1 MLSRSVAKVAIALLV
16 PAILLGPGCKKKPP
30 PPPPPPPPAAP
41 EVRLQVASVSP
52 SQIEPNTP
60 TEVKVYGSAFE
71 DGATVM
77 FGAFPGTEVRVANS
91 NQLSVMAPALA
102 LGSYD
107 VKVTNPAGES
117 NTLRGG
123 LIVKNANVACRNV
136 TVNFDFDK
144 SLLRTGD
151 RSVLDGHMSCFQGLA
166 GQIRIAGHADERGT
180 VDYNL
185 ALGQRR
191 ADSVRAYLTNG
202 GVSGSRLTTTSYGEE
217 QPVDRGHNESAWA
230 KNRRAEISATE

>member
-1 MLSRSVAKVAIALLV
+1 MHARSVAKVVAALLV

-52 SQIEPNTP
+52 SQIEPNQATQV
-60 TEVKVYGSAFE
+60 TVYGSAFE
-71 DGATVM
+71 DGASVS
-77 FGAFPGTEVRVANS
+77 FGPTPGTEVRVTNS
-91 NQLSVMAPALA
+91 NQLTVMAPALA
-102 LGSYD
+102 LGTYD

-123 LIVKNANVACRNV
+123 LIVKNANLACRNV
-136 TVNFDFDK
+136 TVNFDFD
-144 SLLRTGD
+144 
-151 RSVLDGHMSCFQGLA
+151 RSNIRSDSKATLDGHMTCFQGLS
-166 GQIRIAGHADERGT
+166 GQIKIAGHADERGT

-191 ADSVRAYLTNG
+191 AESVKTYLKGG
-202 GVSGSRLTTTSYGEE
+202 GVSASRVTTTSYGEE

-230 KNRRAEISATE
+230 KNRRAELSASE

>member
-1 MLSRSVAKVAIALLV
+1 MHARSVAKVVAALLV

-60 TEVKVYGSAFE
+60 AQVTVYGSAFE
-71 DGATVM
+71 DGASVS
-77 FGAFPGTEVRVANS
+77 FGTFPGTEVRVTNS
-91 NQLSVMAPALA
+91 NQLTVMAPALV
-102 LGSYD
+102 LGTYD
-107 VKVTNPAGES
+107 VKVSNPAGES

-136 TVNFDFDK
+136 TVNFDFDRASLRSDSK
-144 SLLRTGD
+144 ST
-151 RSVLDGHMSCFQGLA
+151 LDGHLTCFQGLA
-166 GQIRIAGHADERGT
+166 GQVRVAGHADERGT

-191 ADSVRAYLTNG
+191 AETVKRYLTNG
-202 GVSGSRLTTTSYGEE
+202 GVSGSRITTTSYGEE

-230 KNRRAEISATE
+230 KNRRAELTATE